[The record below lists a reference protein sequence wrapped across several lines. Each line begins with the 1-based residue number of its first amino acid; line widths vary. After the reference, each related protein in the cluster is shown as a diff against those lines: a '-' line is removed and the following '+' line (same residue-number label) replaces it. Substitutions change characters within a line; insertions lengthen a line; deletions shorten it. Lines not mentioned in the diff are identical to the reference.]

1 MTNQKRATRRY
12 PRELRE
18 RAVRMVLQT
27 MEETGE
33 EKGVI
38 SRVAK
43 ELGITMESLRVW
55 VRQAQKDEHRSA
67 ADIAEI
73 EKLKKANKGLEQR
86 NKELERS
93 NEILKSAA
101 AFFARE
107 LDPPSQ
113 TS

>member
-1 MTNQKRATRRY
+1 MANNQRTARRY

-18 RAVRMVLQT
+18 RAVRLVFQT
-27 MEETGE
+27 REETGE

-55 VRQAQKDEHRSA
+55 VRQAEKDEHRSA
-67 ADIAEI
+67 ADIEEI
-73 EKLKKANKGLEQR
+73 DKLRGENKKQAQQI
-86 NKELERS
+86 KELERS
-93 NEILKSAA
+93 NEILKAA
-101 AFFARE
+101 ATFFARE

-113 TS
+113 NS

>member
-1 MTNQKRATRRY
+1 MSNQKRATRRY

-18 RAVRMVLQT
+18 RAVRLVFQT

-55 VRQAQKDEHRSA
+55 VRQAQNDQHRSA
-67 ADIAEI
+67 ADIEEIAKLQAET
-73 EKLKKANKGLEQR
+73 KKQAQQI
-86 NKELERS
+86 KELERS
-93 NEILKSAA
+93 NEILKAA
-101 AFFARE
+101 ATFFARE
-107 LDPPSQ
+107 LDPPSPN
-113 TS
+113 S